1 MSLNETKNK
10 TKFAYR
16 DAIAES
22 YGLQND
28 VKYTEFVTEL
38 DNLLPSYAK
47 NNEFS
52 TEINEIIKLL
62 VGLDVEIN
70 EEIKKISGME
80 TTDQKTKNMLTE
92 LKLELVKLQINTLTK
107 KINTSDVTDKEAYIN
122 LLTKI
127 KDKITRLNTIS
138 GKEYV
143 EFKSGLKRDEQ
154 PTQPPLTQPAPIQ
167 TQPKQS
173 IDGTNYDPDLLMRQA
188 GILINQIG
196 KDNPSA
202 ANNIKNKMTDLD
214 KNKSDTALQRD
225 LDIAMKEYTK
235 PQKGGNQENI
245 AQYRKYLKYKTKYI
259 RLLNKQFKF

>member
-127 KDKITRLNTIS
+127 KNKITTLNTIS

-154 PTQPPLTQPAPIQ
+154 PTQPPSTQPAPIQ

-173 IDGTNYDPDLLMRQA
+173 IDGTNYDLDLLMRRA
-188 GILINQIG
+188 RILINEKG
-196 KDNPSA
+196 EDNPLVK
-202 ANNIKNKMTDLD
+202 NIKDKMTNLNE
-214 KNKSDTALQRD
+214 NKSDKALQQE

-235 PQKGGNQENI
+235 PQEGGNQENI